1 MFELNRSNLSL
12 SSQVFLD
19 KTGHTVI
26 DLLNDVFNQ
35 KADLEQLVKENQ
47 VNNVSDG
54 LPGLIVQARVVTGSV
69 YSYLE
74 CL

>member
-54 LPGLIVQARVVTGSV
+54 LPGLIVQARVLTGSV
-69 YSYLE
+69 NCYLE
-74 CL
+74 